1 MRRIRA
7 FGPGMF
13 LTTVMCIVL
22 SCKGQSSDARNTDSP
37 GIQVDQNTQV
47 ASTTQT
53 GGDGMSATKDGIR
66 ESALAGSWYPADAK
80 ELRDEITLFLQYAK
94 VTPGLGRS
102 VALIAPH
109 AGYRYSGP
117 VAAYA
122 YKQVMGRT
130 FDTVVVVAPNHADPR
145 LDFSSVLTR
154 GGYET
159 PLGLVPVD
167 EEAAR
172 AVVNYNSSDSIQES
186 DLVHL
191 TEYNGRMEHSLEIQL
206 PFLQVVLNGPFKL
219 LPVVMGDQKP
229 EAVREL
235 ADALAVSLKG
245 KNALIIAS
253 SDLSHFYE
261 QSAAERLDD
270 VVRQHVEAFDPAGL
284 LTDAAAQKCQAC
296 GMGSMAAVMM
306 AAKQLGAERSTVLNM
321 ATSGDVTGDKSS
333 VVGYLAAVMSTS
345 AGETQKTERTE
356 KVGVDLGLTAQE
368 KEVLRNVVRNTL
380 KTVVEGKP
388 VPAYNNFNGKL
399 GEKWGAFVTLN
410 KNGSLRGCI
419 GTYGGY
425 KPLIS
430 TVAEMT
436 HAAALEDTRFSPVTP
451 DELDSIG
458 FEISVLTPIR
468 EIADIN
474 EIVVGRDG
482 IIITRGPNRGLLLP
496 QVATEY
502 GWDRETFLG
511 FTCRKAGLP
520 ENAWKQPGT
529 KIEIFSAEVFK

>member
-1 MRRIRA
+1 MRRIRE
-7 FGPGMF
+7 FGPGVF
-13 LTTVMCIVL
+13 LATVMCVAL
-22 SCKGQSSDARNTDSP
+22 SCNGHTSGTRNTESP
-37 GIQVDQNTQV
+37 GTQVDQNTQV
-47 ASTTQT
+47 AATIQT
-53 GGDGMSATKDGIR
+53 GGNGMSATKNGIR
-66 ESALAGSWYPADAK
+66 KSALAGSWYPADAK

-94 VTPGLGRS
+94 VTPGLGKI
-102 VALIAPH
+102 VALIVPH

-145 LDFSSVLTR
+145 LDFSSVMTR

-167 EEAAR
+167 EEATR
-172 AVVNYNSSDSIQES
+172 AVVDYKSSDSVQES

-206 PFLQVVLNGPFKL
+206 PFLQVVLGGPFKL
-219 LPVVMGDQKP
+219 VPVVMGDQEP
-229 EAVREL
+229 EAAREL
-235 ADALAVSLKG
+235 ADALASALKG
-245 KNALIIAS
+245 KNALIVAS
-253 SDLSHFYE
+253 SDLSHFFE

-296 GMGSMAAVMM
+296 GAGPMAAVMM
-306 AAKQLGAERSTVLNM
+306 AAKQLGAERSAVLNM

-345 AGETQKTERTE
+345 ADEARKAEGAE
-356 KVGVDLGLTAQE
+356 KVGVDLGLTQQE

-380 KTVVEGKP
+380 KTVVEGNG
-388 VPAYNNFNGKL
+388 VPAYNNYNGKL
-399 GEKWGAFVTLN
+399 GEQWGAFVTLN

-419 GTYGGY
+419 GTIVATQ
-425 KPLIS
+425 PLIS
-430 TVAEMT
+430 TVAQMT
-436 HAAALEDTRFSPVTP
+436 QAAALEDTRFSPVTP
-451 DELDSIG
+451 DELENID

-482 IIITRGPNRGLLLP
+482 IFITRGPNRGLLLP